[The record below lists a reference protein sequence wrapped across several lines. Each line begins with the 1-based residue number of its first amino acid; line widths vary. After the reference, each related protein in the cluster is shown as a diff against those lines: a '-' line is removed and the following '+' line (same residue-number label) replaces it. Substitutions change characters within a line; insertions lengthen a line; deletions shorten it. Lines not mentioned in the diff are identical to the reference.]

1 MATCLREGQE
11 LLVAVPWLARVED
24 LARGDLQRGEQGG
37 GGVALVVIGLPL
49 DLAGAHRQDRLGAIQ
64 RLALALLVHAD
75 HDRGPGR
82 VEV

>member
-1 MATCLREGQE
+1 M
-11 LLVAVPWLARVED
+11 AVPWLARVED

-37 GGVALVVIGLPL
+37 GAVALVVIGLPL

-64 RLALALLVHAD
+64 RLDLALLVHAD

-82 VEV
+82 VEVEPDHVADLGL